1 MGVSAD
7 IANFQMSAP
16 FLFLLG
22 GGGGGGAEGEGR
34 GWERSFKPG
43 RSLNFSAVKRDAYSN
58 EAFI

>member
-22 GGGGGGAEGEGR
+22 GGGGVRGGG
-34 GWERSFKPG
+34 RSFKPG
-43 RSLNFSAVKRDAYSN
+43 RPLNFSAVKRDAYSN